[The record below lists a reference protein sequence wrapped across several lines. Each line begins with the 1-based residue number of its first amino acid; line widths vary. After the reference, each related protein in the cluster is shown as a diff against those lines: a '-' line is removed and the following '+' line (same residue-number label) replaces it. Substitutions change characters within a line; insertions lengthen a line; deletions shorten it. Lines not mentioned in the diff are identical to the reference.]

1 MWLSLCVTLC
11 LCSGSV
17 FALDPQ
23 KTLTQYGHDVWQDG
37 LPHTSILSLCQTRD
51 GYLWFGTHEGLVRF
65 NGTQFTVFDKRNT
78 PEIKS
83 NSIWSLFEDRSGR
96 LWIGTLSGGLVCYQ
110 NRAFRAYSMRDGL
123 AGDFVYAFCEDA
135 AGTLWVGTKS
145 GLSRLVN
152 DRFESFTT
160 QDGLSSNNILS
171 LCADT
176 IGDIWIGTDGG
187 GLNRFHQGQFT
198 KAEGLPHTTVSS
210 LWCGRNG
217 RLWIGLYGGGFG
229 YFEQGKFVGYS
240 QRDGLSSNL
249 VWALLEDRTGTLW
262 VGTEGGG
269 LNRFQNGTL
278 QVYATRQGLSQ
289 DYARSL
295 CIDFEGSLW
304 IGTNA
309 GLNRLKD
316 GKFINYSTQEGLSN
330 NNTRS
335 VLEDHAGRM
344 WIGTDGGGVNCL
356 HNGAITTYTTANGL
370 SNNLVK
376 SICEDRLGRLW
387 FGTTGGGVDC
397 WTDGRF
403 TAHLNTKNGLTND
416 IVYALCED
424 RLGRL
429 WVGTY
434 GGGVNCVEN
443 GKVTATYTVANG
455 LAHNVVRSLFVDRQ
469 GVVWIG
475 TDGGGINRI
484 KDGTITTLSSR
495 DGLSSDIVFSFY
507 EDPTGALWI
516 GTNSGLNWFK
526 DGHVT
531 AFTTRQ
537 GLFDDKIF
545 QILEDENGF
554 LWMTCNK
561 GVFQIRRAELEQVGR
576 GEIPLAQS
584 VVYGKADG
592 MRSSQCNGASQP
604 AGWKARDGRMW
615 FPTPAGVT
623 VIDPRHIPVNRLP
636 PPVVIEKVLVNNEP
650 IPLYPQRQIEFAPG
664 KENFEF
670 YYAGL
675 SLLVPEKVTFQY
687 RLEGFESE
695 WKSADTRRVAF
706 YTNVPPGTYRFVV
719 RAQNNDGIWSTAPA
733 TVEFTLKPYFY
744 QSPWAIF
751 LMTGIVIGGVYGG
764 TQLRLRALSQRTE
777 RLEARI
783 RARTRELAQTID
795 QLRLSEKNALE
806 LKDKALEA
814 ERKALEASATKS
826 MFLANMSHE
835 IRTPMNGV
843 LGMLELLLETRLG
856 TDQQEYASIAHHSA
870 ESLLQIINDILD
882 FSKIESGKLQLE
894 LVDFDLTRTII
905 EGVELFAR
913 QAHQKGIELAYL
925 IAEDVP
931 PWLHGDPVRLRQVIL
946 NLVGN
951 AVKFTQTGHV
961 VLRVRVES
969 LHSPDTI
976 CLRFEVT
983 DTGIGIPVTIT
994 SHIFESFSQADG
1006 STTRQFGGTGL
1017 GLAISKQL
1025 AELMNGQIGV
1035 ESTIGKGST
1044 FWFTAQFGLTHHSVP
1059 TLRSV
1064 GETTSDRPDFSH
1076 LRVLVVEHS
1085 EIVRETCQTYLRRLG
1100 VECEIAEEGLQALGV
1115 LRAAVKAGEPFHLM
1129 LIEKELPE
1137 MNGLAVISMVKSIPN
1152 LASTRIFLL
1161 TPVDQILTDTELKE
1175 MGVEARIPKPVNPFH
1190 LQALLASTFASVNQE
1205 ELVQERKFETTG
1217 ILFTESNLT
1226 ADNDQPKTSGVILVV
1241 EDNPV
1246 NQKLTV
1252 RLLEKRGYRV
1262 DVVDNGEEA
1271 IRALQHR
1278 TYDLVFMDCQ
1288 MPEMDGYE
1296 ATQIIRRLE
1305 AMNQLGHPDS
1315 SVGGLNGIMPHVPI
1329 VALTA
1334 NAMVGDR
1341 EKCLAAGMDEYLSK
1355 PLKRHE
1361 LDAVLLRWARTE

>member
-1 MWLSLCVTLC
+1 MWLSLGVTLC
-11 LCSGSV
+11 LLSGSV

-23 KTLTQYGHDVWQDG
+23 KSLTQYGHDVWQDG

-65 NGTQFTVFDKRNT
+65 NGTEFTVFDKRNT
-78 PEIKS
+78 PEMKG

-135 AGTLWVGTKS
+135 AGDIWVGTKS

-160 QDGLSSNNILS
+160 YHGLSSNNILS

-176 IGDIWIGTDGG
+176 SGDIWIGTDGG

-198 KAEGLPHTTVSS
+198 KVEGLPHATVSS

-217 RLWIGLYGGGFG
+217 RLWVGLYGGGFG
-229 YFEQGKFVGYS
+229 YFEQGKFVGYT

-249 VWALLEDRTGTLW
+249 VWTLLEDPAGTLW

-269 LNRFQNGTL
+269 LNRFQNGVL
-278 QVYATRQGLSQ
+278 QVYTTRQGLSQ

-295 CIDFEGSLW
+295 CVDFEGSLW

-330 NNTRS
+330 NNIRS
-335 VLEDHAGRM
+335 VLEDRVGRM

-356 HNGAITTYTTANGL
+356 YKGTVTTYSTANGL

-376 SICEDRLGRLW
+376 SICEDHLGRLW

-397 WTDGRF
+397 WADGRF

-416 IVYALCED
+416 VVYALAED
-424 RLGRL
+424 PLGRI

-434 GGGVNCVEN
+434 GGGVNCVQD
-443 GKVTATYTVANG
+443 GKVIATYSVANG
-455 LAHNVVRSLFVDRQ
+455 LAHNVIRSVFVDRQ

-475 TDGGGINRI
+475 TDGGGINCI
-484 KDGTITTLSSR
+484 KDGVLTTLSSR

-507 EDPTGALWI
+507 EDSADALWI
-516 GTNSGLNWFK
+516 GTNSGLNRLK
-526 DGHVT
+526 DGRVT
-531 AFTTRQ
+531 VFTTQQ

-545 QILEDENGF
+545 QILEDSDGF
-554 LWMTCNK
+554 LWMSCNK
-561 GVFQIRRAELEQVGR
+561 GVFQVRRADLEQVGR

-604 AGWKARDGRMW
+604 AGWKARNGLLW
-615 FPTPAGVT
+615 FPTMAGVT
-623 VIDPRHIPVNRLP
+623 VIDPRHIPINTMP

-650 IPLYPQRQIEFAPG
+650 LSLYPQRQIELAPG

-687 RLEGFESE
+687 RLEGFDSD

-706 YTNVPPGTYRFVV
+706 YTNVPPGKYRFVV

-733 TVEFTLKPYFY
+733 TVEFRLQPHFY
-744 QSPWAIF
+744 QSGWAIF

-764 TQLRLRALSQRTE
+764 TQLRLRTLHQRNE

-783 RARTRELAQTID
+783 RARTLELAQTID
-795 QLRLSEKNALE
+795 QLRVSEKNALE

-843 LGMLELLLETRLG
+843 LGMLELLLETRLA

-882 FSKIESGKLQLE
+882 FSKVESGKLQLE
-894 LVDFDLTRTII
+894 LVAFDLTRTVI
-905 EGVELFAR
+905 ESVELFAR
-913 QAHQKGIELAYL
+913 QAHQKGIELAYF

-931 PWLHGDPVRLRQVIL
+931 AWVQGDPVRLRQVIL

-951 AVKFTQTGHV
+951 AVKFTQAGHV
-961 VLRVRVES
+961 ALRVTVES
-969 LHSPDTI
+969 ASSDTVY
-976 CLRFEVT
+976 LRFEVT
-983 DTGIGIPVTIT
+983 DTGIGIPTTIT
-994 SHIFESFSQADG
+994 THIFESFSQADG

-1035 ESTIGKGST
+1035 ESTVGKGST
-1044 FWFTAQFGLTHHSVP
+1044 FWFTAQLGLTSQSAALSPSGAEVALP
-1059 TLRSV
+1059 Q
-1064 GETTSDRPDFSH
+1064 PDFSQ

-1085 EIVRETCQTYLRRLG
+1085 EIVRETCQTYLGRWG
-1100 VECEIAEEGLQALGV
+1100 IKCDIAEEGLQALGL
-1115 LRAAVKAGEPFHLM
+1115 LRAAVKTGDPFHLL

-1137 MNGLAVISMVKSIPN
+1137 MNGLAVISMVKSVPT
-1152 LASTRIFLL
+1152 LAAIRIFLL
-1161 TPVDQILTDTELKE
+1161 TPVDQILTDTELKD

-1190 LQALLASTFASVNQE
+1190 LKSLLTSTFVSVNQE
-1205 ELVQERKFETTG
+1205 EMANRKKFDATD
-1217 ILFTESNLT
+1217 FSLT
-1226 ADNDQPKTSGVILVV
+1226 NPPLPEQNTSKRNGLILVV

-1262 DVVDNGEEA
+1262 EVVENGQEA
-1271 IRALQHR
+1271 IRALQQGI
-1278 TYDLVFMDCQ
+1278 YDLVFMDCQ

-1296 ATQIIRRLE
+1296 ATRLIRQLE
-1305 AMNQLGHPDS
+1305 SLNQLGHSKQKNSPS
-1315 SVGGLNGIMPHVPI
+1315 NGISFRIPI
-1329 VALTA
+1329 IALTA
-1334 NAMVGDR
+1334 NAMIGDR

-1361 LDAVLLRWARTE
+1361 LDAVLLQWMRAE